1 MRAKKYNSLSQLAVV
16 MVGFAVTIL
25 LLESGALVTWAD
37 RLDVGPARN
46 GAGWVTA
53 TLHKTLQPLG
63 VDQVRKESLDGL
75 DRLGWTD
82 DPARLLAAREKSAL
96 SVRESNSP
104 CMAAGHATNPAA
116 PRAVAPVVAGVPR
129 LTALK
134 PLPPAAPGQT
144 RVVALVGDSMM
155 AVGLSDVLLRQTAT
169 DKNLRI
175 VKAFR
180 SGTGLAR
187 PDVFDWM
194 EEYPAIIGDE
204 KPDAVI
210 VAIGANDGQGFVED
224 GKTLAF
230 GSDAWVKVYQQRTTD
245 FLNLLTENGAHVVW
259 VGLPP
264 MKAGAYNERAA
275 EINRIAYTV
284 VSQNALATWWN
295 PQPYIGDE
303 AGGFRELE
311 TSPDGKTTR
320 IRAADGI
327 HLSDEGAALLAPS
340 LIDWLNPA
348 PPAVTTAQVT
358 PQESPLAPVSRHRRG
373 ARGRSARP

>member
-1 MRAKKYNSLSQLAVV
+1 MRATKYNSLSQLAAA
-16 MVGFAVTIL
+16 MAGFAVTIL
-25 LLESGALVTWAD
+25 LLESGALSIWAD
-37 RLDVGPARN
+37 RLDVGPARSD
-46 GAGWVTA
+46 AVRVTA
-53 TLHKTLQPLG
+53 ALHKTLQPLG
-63 VDQVRKESLDGL
+63 VEKLRRDSLDGL

-82 DPARLLAAREKSAL
+82 DPARLLAAREKYAPGIAGS
-96 SVRESNSP
+96 SSP
-104 CMAAGHATNPAA
+104 CMAAEHAPNAA
-116 PRAVAPVVAGVPR
+116 PQKAVAPVVASVPK
-129 LTALK
+129 LTPLK
-134 PLPPAAPGQT
+134 PLPPAAQGQT

-169 DKNLRI
+169 DQNLRI

-194 EEYPAIIGDE
+194 QEYPAMIGDE

-245 FLNLLTENGAHVVW
+245 FLNLLTLNGAHVVW

-264 MKAGAYNERAA
+264 MKSGAYNDRAA

-284 VSQNALATWWN
+284 VSQNPLATWWN

-327 HLSDEGAALLAPS
+327 HLSDEGAALLTPA

-348 PPAVTTAQVT
+348 PPPVTTAQVT
-358 PQESPLAPVSRHRRG
+358 PQETPVVQASRHRRG
-373 ARGRSARP
+373 ARGRTARP

>member
-1 MRAKKYNSLSQLAVV
+1 MHATKYNSVSQLAAV

-25 LLESGALVTWAD
+25 LLESGALLTWAD
-37 RLDVGPARN
+37 RLDVGVARS
-46 GAGWVTA
+46 GAVRVTA
-53 TLHKTLQPLG
+53 ALHKTLKPLG
-63 VDQVRKESLDGL
+63 VEQVRKESLDGL

-82 DPARLLAAREKSAL
+82 DPARLLAARETCSPGRAG
-96 SVRESNSP
+96 SSSP
-104 CMAAGHATNPAA
+104 CMAAGHPTNPAV
-116 PRAVAPVVAGVPR
+116 PKTVAPVVAGVPR
-129 LTALK
+129 LTPLK
-134 PLPPAAPGQT
+134 PLPPAAQGET

-169 DKNLRI
+169 DQYLRI

-194 EEYPAIIGDE
+194 QEYPAMIGDE
-204 KPDAVI
+204 RPDAVI

-224 GKTLAF
+224 GKTLVF
-230 GSDAWVKVYQQRTTD
+230 GSDAWVKVYQRRTTD
-245 FLNLLTENGAHVVW
+245 FLNLLTQNGAHVIW

-264 MKAGAYNERAA
+264 MKAGAYNDRAA

-284 VSQNALATWWN
+284 VSQNPLATWWN

-303 AGGFRELE
+303 TGGFRELE

-340 LIDWLNPA
+340 LISWLNPA
-348 PPAVTTAQVT
+348 PPPVTTAQET
-358 PQESPLAPVSRHRRG
+358 PQETPAVQASRHRHG

>member
-1 MRAKKYNSLSQLAVV
+1 MRATKYNSLSQLAAV
-16 MVGFAVTIL
+16 MAGFAVTIL
-25 LLESGALVTWAD
+25 LLESGGLLTWAD
-37 RLDVGPARN
+37 RLDVGPARS
-46 GAGWVTA
+46 GAVRVTA
-53 TLHKTLQPLG
+53 ALHKTLQPLG
-63 VDQVRKESLDGL
+63 VEQVRKESLDGL

-82 DPARLLAAREKSAL
+82 DPARLLAARVESRLGVAG
-96 SVRESNSP
+96 SNSP
-104 CMAAGHATNPAA
+104 CMAAVHVPNAAA
-116 PRAVAPVVAGVPR
+116 PKAVAPVVAGVPR
-129 LTALK
+129 LTPLK
-134 PLPPAAPGQT
+134 PLPPAAQGQT
-144 RVVALVGDSMM
+144 RVVILVGDSMM
-155 AVGLSDVLLRQTAT
+155 AVGLSDVLLRQTAA
-169 DKNLRI
+169 DQNLRV

-194 EEYPAIIGDE
+194 EEYPAMMGDE

-230 GSDAWVKVYQQRTTD
+230 GSDAWVKAYQQRTTD
-245 FLNLLTENGAHVVW
+245 FLNLLTQNGAHVIW

-264 MKAGAYNERAA
+264 MKAGAYNDRAG

-284 VSQNALATWWN
+284 VSQNPLATWWN

-303 AGGFRELE
+303 TGGFRELE

-320 IRAADGI
+320 IRAPDGI
-327 HLSDEGAALLAPS
+327 HLSDEGAALLTPA
-340 LIDWLNPA
+340 LIGWLNPA

-358 PQESPLAPVSRHRRG
+358 PQETPQVQPSRRHRG
-373 ARGRSARP
+373 ARGRTARP